1 MAAESECLNNYAT
14 EIADRVN
21 AAWRRA
27 GAKSVEAA
35 EAYLEAGRLLLEL
48 RAECAYGA
56 YRLALKRAGIPYR
69 TAARLAQ
76 IARAGMDAET
86 LAQHGIAAAAR
97 ALAAPKGAGVAP
109 SGSGVTVKARAKAWR
124 DARRAR
130 GECTQCGA
138 QAMHRT

>member
-86 LAQHGIAAAAR
+86 LAQHGIAGAAR
-97 ALAAPKGAGVAP
+97 ALAA
-109 SGSGVTVKARAKAWR
+109 
-124 DARRAR
+124 
-130 GECTQCGA
+130 
-138 QAMHRT
+138 

>member
-1 MAAESECLNNYAT
+1 MAAESERLSNYAT

-56 YRLALKRAGIPYR
+56 YKPALKRAGIPYPDGG
-69 TAARLAQ
+69 APGAN
-76 IARAGMDAET
+76 RAGRHGCGNAGATWHCRRCAGAGDAERC
-86 LAQHGIAAAAR
+86 Q
-97 ALAAPKGAGVAP
+97 
-109 SGSGVTVKARAKAWR
+109 
-124 DARRAR
+124 R
-130 GECTQCGA
+130 GTFG
-138 QAMHRT
+138 HRGDGEGEGESTA